1 LVEDPHTPADHQV
14 TDGVGRGGGDGAHVR
29 VAQGGGG
36 AARGPRPAREHH
48 PAGGHHVRCSG
59 SGRQPHARAAGG
71 AQPHFAAA
79 VERGQ
84 GTPLPCALLKVPPSP
99 APSWDPTPP
108 LRPPGTQRSTSA
120 GVREPLAPARFHRN
134 GSSTQVASR
143 WAQCSDTH
151 THAYSTAATP
161 RVHTPRQRSHAAAA
175 VSSAGAERRR
185 RRRRCSIGCGWA
197 RWCAALRIS
206 SSTAP
211 TTAASCRAAPR
222 ASSWCWCA
230 PRL

>member
-1 LVEDPHTPADHQV
+1 MALTYGWPKA
-14 TDGVGRGGGDGAHVR
+14 
-29 VAQGGGG
+29 VAVL
-36 AARGPRPAREHH
+36 
-48 PAGGHHVRCSG
+48 PAGLVQHESIILQVATTS
-59 SGRQPHARAAGG
+59 AAAGLG
-71 AQPHFAAA
+71 ANPTH
-79 VERGQ
+79 
-84 GTPLPCALLKVPPSP
+84 ALLAVLSPTSLQLWSAAKVPPSP
-99 APSWDPTPP
+99 APSSRYPPP